1 MPEIAQSFTVAFP
14 REQVWRMFRDTAL
27 VVGCMP
33 GASLDGPPEDGRLRG
48 QMRVRLGPIAAAFAG
63 EAELTM
69 DDVAYRGV
77 IRGQG
82 LDRKTSSRTRGD
94 VAFSLSAQDAG
105 TRVEIKVD
113 YALSG
118 ALAQFG
124 RGAIVQEIAQR
135 LTAEFAGNLTA
146 ALQVAGGRGASG
158 TAAAAAPTAAPASAT
173 PPVARELNLWA
184 LLRSVLAAWIRRA
197 LVRLRGGKD
206 SPA

>member
-1 MPEIAQSFTVAFP
+1 MPEITQSFTVAFP

-69 DDVAYRGV
+69 DDTAYCGAM
-77 IRGQG
+77 RGQG

-146 ALQVAGGRGASG
+146 ALAQAAAAPPD
-158 TAAAAAPTAAPASAT
+158 TAAAGAPTAAPASSA